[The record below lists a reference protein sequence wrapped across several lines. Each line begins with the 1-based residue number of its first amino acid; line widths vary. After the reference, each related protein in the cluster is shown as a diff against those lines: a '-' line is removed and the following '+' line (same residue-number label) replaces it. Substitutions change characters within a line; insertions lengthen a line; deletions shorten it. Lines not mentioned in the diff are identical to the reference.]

1 MQIVKNTKN
10 NDTCQITIGFMK
22 KFQSKGDIS
31 ILTENELLYLKTI
44 LKE

>member
-1 MQIVKNTKN
+1 
-10 NDTCQITIGFMK
+10 MK
-22 KFQSKGDIS
+22 KIQRKGDIS